1 MYETGFQCS
10 MDDFGSGYSS
20 LGLLKEFDVDALKVD
35 RSFFLDMDSKK
46 DQDIIRSVIELAA
59 KLQMRTVAEGIEQM
73 EQIEFLHSIHCNTVQ
88 GYFFPNRC
96 Q

>member
-35 RSFFLDMDSKK
+35 RSFFLNMDSKK
-46 DQDIIRSVIELAA
+46 DPGYHTERDRTGGKAA
-59 KLQMRTVAEGIEQM
+59 DEDSGRG
-73 EQIEFLHSIHCNTVQ
+73 N
-88 GYFFPNRC
+88 
-96 Q
+96 